1 MAPNAVVQP
10 RRLVGAHQL
19 AGGRLLRERAAH
31 VKHGRGGLGAG
42 QSGAKSWKNSGKVP
56 MTPRP
61 MRIREMVSARP
72 VSNGLV
78 R

>member
-19 AGGRLLRERAAH
+19 AGSCANELRMSSMVA
-31 VKHGRGGLGAG
+31 VVGAG

-61 MRIREMVSARP
+61 MRIREMVSART